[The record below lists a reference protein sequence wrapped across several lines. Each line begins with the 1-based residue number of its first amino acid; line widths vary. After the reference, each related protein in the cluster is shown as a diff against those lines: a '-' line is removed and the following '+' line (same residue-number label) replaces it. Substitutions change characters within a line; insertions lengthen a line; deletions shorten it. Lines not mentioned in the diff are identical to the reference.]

1 MIDLNF
7 GIDVVLVKIYN
18 INGLDSIFGI
28 RDGVVRFKKEK
39 ESGDRMRV
47 YRSFNVKT
55 VNMDGKHDGRGSI
68 RTFSKPQVGYVLT
81 FEP

>member
-7 GIDVVLVKIYN
+7 GINVVLVKIYN

-28 RDGVVRFKKEK
+28 GDGVVRFKKEK
-39 ESGDRMRV
+39 ESRDMMRV
-47 YRSFNVKT
+47 YWSFNVKT
-55 VNMDGKHDGRGSI
+55 VNMDGKHDGMGSI
-68 RTFSKPQVGYVLT
+68 RTFLKPQVGYVVN

>member
-7 GIDVVLVKIYN
+7 GIEVVLVKIYN
-18 INGLDSIFGI
+18 INGLDSIFCTG
-28 RDGVVRFKKEK
+28 DGVVRFKKEK

-47 YRSFNVKT
+47 YLSFNVKT
-55 VNMDGKHDGRGSI
+55 VDMDGKHGGRGSI